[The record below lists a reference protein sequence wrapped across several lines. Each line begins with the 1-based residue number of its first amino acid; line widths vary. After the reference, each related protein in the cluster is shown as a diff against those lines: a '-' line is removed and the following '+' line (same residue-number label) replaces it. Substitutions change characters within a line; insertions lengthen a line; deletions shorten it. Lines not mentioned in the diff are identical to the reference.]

1 MIWKG
6 IQIMK
11 CDKTTIVRTIILILS
26 LVNVCL
32 EQFGI
37 KIIPIDN
44 EVISQIVSLVL
55 LVYSAISSW
64 WHNNSFTEAAKKADQ
79 YMKELKGGK

>member
-1 MIWKG
+1 
-6 IQIMK
+6 MK

-44 EVISQIVSLVL
+44 DLISQIVSVGL
-55 LVYSAISSW
+55 LIYSAISSW